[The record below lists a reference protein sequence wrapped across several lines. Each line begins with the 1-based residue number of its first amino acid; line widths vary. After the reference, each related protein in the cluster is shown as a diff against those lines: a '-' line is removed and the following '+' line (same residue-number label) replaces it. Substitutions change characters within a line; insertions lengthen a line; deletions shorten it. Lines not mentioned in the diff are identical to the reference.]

1 MLRSLLVLLPSL
13 VTGSSV
19 FLDEDGV
26 PVRSKAGRL
35 AEDDL
40 YHWGNGQFEVARY
53 SEELSNCK
61 IVYRGNSQFSV
72 AMCNQF
78 LFETFLGRLLPLGPS

>member
-53 SEELSNCK
+53 KEEIVKLQNCLPRQWP
-61 IVYRGNSQFSV
+61 VFGGNV
-72 AMCNQF
+72 QF